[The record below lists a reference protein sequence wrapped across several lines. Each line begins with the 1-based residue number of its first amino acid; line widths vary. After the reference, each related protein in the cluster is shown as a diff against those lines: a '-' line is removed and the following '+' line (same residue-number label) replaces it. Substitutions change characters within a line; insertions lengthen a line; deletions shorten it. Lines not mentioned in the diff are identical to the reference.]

1 MNCPVPQVTIYGKP
15 GCCLC
20 DEALE
25 VMSRIQVRVPF
36 LLEKMDITS
45 SPDLLSLYGNDIPV
59 IHINGSEAFRQVVDE
74 ARFLQLLS
82 SAQ

>member
-36 LLEKMDITS
+36 LLEKVDITS
-45 SPDLLSLYGNDIPV
+45 SADLHSLYGNDIPV
-59 IHINGSEAFRQVVDE
+59 IHIDGREAFRQRVDE
-74 ARFLQLLS
+74 ARFLLLLS
-82 SAQ
+82 PTD